1 MNKPYTGHKNV
12 IMPDGKSLVEWITQ
26 TVADE
31 CRFYGVDMPSVEQ
44 MAVVIS
50 ALRMH
55 SIMMHASSYDR
66 SELGKPEV
74 ISDFYPIESSIGRYF
89 RDAARVT
96 LDEFKL
102 RSEK

>member
-1 MNKPYTGHKNV
+1 MSQNKTGHKNTM
-12 IMPDGKSLVEWITQ
+12 MPDGKSLVEWITP
-26 TVADE
+26 TVQDE
-31 CRFYGVDMPSVEQ
+31 CRFFGVEMPTEKQ

-55 SIMMHASSYDR
+55 HIMVHAGNYDF

-74 ISDFYPIESSIGRYF
+74 KTEFYPIQSSIGRYF

-96 LDEFKL
+96 LDDVK
-102 RSEK
+102 